1 MLGVGQQVLWEE
13 LCMQLLRCQYL
24 YFCTSKASKL
34 STWTSDALEV
44 LLDVLLSRV
53 LLSSNVCAATSE
65 GL

>member
-1 MLGVGQQVLWEE
+1 
-13 LCMQLLRCQYL
+13 MQLLRCQYL